1 MTKEYTARTAKT
13 YSADSVSA
21 TWKPNIEKMGMDKD
35 RVKFIHRVLD
45 QNEIIL
51 EQNAKLLEMLS
62 SPTFI
67 IRDSAKQ
74 REYKKP
80 L

>member
-1 MTKEYTARTAKT
+1 MAKKYPVWGT
-13 YSADSVSA
+13 QD
-21 TWKPNIEKMGMDKD
+21 TPNIERMGMDKD
-35 RVKFIHRVLD
+35 RVKLIHRVLH

-80 L
+80 LQ